1 MSDPTNIFDDNNSG
15 NNLPN
20 DDASNVNANPDAE
33 LTTLLM
39 NIKNERGEPKYKTT
53 KEALIAL
60 QHSQEFI
67 PDLKSQL
74 KERDTELERLRA
86 ERSRIEALEET
97 IRGLTERGINADT
110 PSAQFTKEQI
120 AEIVNKSLDS
130 TLSQREQASLQK
142 ANVQS
147 VVSTLRSAFGDD
159 AEKRYNEAAVDL
171 GMSVAELNALA
182 AKNPKVVLKTLGIE
196 RKDEQ
201 AFSRPNIGGINTS
214 GYQPKAD
221 SFVGRNKKPVQVGA
235 TTQDLMEEAKAS
247 NKMVEELHAQG
258 IHVSDLSDPKKYFK
272 LFG

>member
-1 MSDPTNIFDDNNSG
+1 MSDPTNIFNEQNPG

-20 DDASNVNANPDAE
+20 EDAGNVNANPDAE
-33 LTTLLM
+33 LATLLL

-60 QHSQEFI
+60 QHSQTFI
-67 PDLKSQL
+67 PDLKTQI
-74 KERDTELERLRA
+74 KDKDAELERLRA
-86 ERSRIEALEET
+86 ERSRIETLEET
-97 IRGLTERGINADT
+97 IRGLADRGNNTDT

-147 VVSTLRSAFGDD
+147 VVSTLRSTFGVD

-182 AKNPKVVLKTLGIE
+182 AKNPKVVLKSLGI
-196 RKDEQ
+196 DPMNGQ
-201 AFSRPNIGGINTS
+201 AFHKPNVSGINTL

-221 SFVGRNKKPVQVGA
+221 SFVGRNKNTTQVGA
-235 TTQDLMEEAKAS
+235 TTQDLMQETRNA

-258 IHVSDLSDPKKYFK
+258 INVSDLSDPKKYFK